1 MISVIAYSP
10 EHLSGCADLYRR
22 VFSREPWNETWER
35 PQAVEEFLQRHSRNS
50 NFLGYVALA
59 DGVLV
64 GASIGFLKP
73 WIRGEEYYI
82 DEYFVDSD
90 RQGQGI
96 GSELMAAIKA
106 DLAHKG
112 VPAILLNTERTA
124 PAYGFYRKAGFEELE
139 GLVIL
144 AADVKDP

>member
-1 MISVIAYSP
+1 MITVIPYSP
-10 EHLSGCADLYRR
+10 QHLSSCADLYRR

-35 PQAVEEFLQRHSRNS
+35 PQVVEEFLQRHSRNS

-59 DGVLV
+59 GGAIV

-82 DEYFVDSD
+82 DEYFVDAD
-90 RQGQGI
+90 LQGQGI
-96 GSELMAAIKA
+96 GTALMEAIRA
-106 DLAHKG
+106 DLKQRG
-112 VPAILLNTERTA
+112 IPAILLNTERTA
-124 PAYGFYRKAGFEELE
+124 PAYRFYRKLGFEELE

-144 AADVKDP
+144 AADT

>member
-1 MISVIAYSP
+1 MISVIPYSP

-50 NFLGYVALA
+50 NFLGYVAMN
-59 DGVLV
+59 DGDIV

-82 DEYFVDSD
+82 DEYFVDAD
-90 RQGQGI
+90 LQGQGI
-96 GSELMAAIKA
+96 GTALMTAIRD
-106 DLAHKG
+106 DLRQRG
-112 VPAILLNTERTA
+112 IPAILLNTERTA
-124 PAYGFYRKAGFEELE
+124 PAYRFYRKLGFEEFE

-144 AADVKDP
+144 AADT